1 MSRILVFMLMISTYA
16 LASSGNAE
24 HAGTDIVQ
32 RTVNFL
38 LFAGLIWYLVA
49 EPVKNYFASRSQ
61 SIADEMK
68 KVQDKL
74 KESVSLKKDALAKVT
89 AAEKFAAD
97 LVVNSKKEN
106 KVIND
111 TIMAQCDADIEIL
124 VKQQAVLVE
133 FEQRKMVRSVVE
145 NTLKE
150 VLSQS
155 DDSFD
160 KEAMANVILKKV
172 A

>member
-1 MSRILVFMLMISTYA
+1 MSRIIVLMLMISTIA
-16 LASSGNAE
+16 LASDAE

-38 LFAGLIWYLVA
+38 LFAGLVWYLVA
-49 EPVKNYFASRSQ
+49 EPIKSFFASRSQ
-61 SIADEMK
+61 GIADEMQ

-74 KESVSLKKDALAKVT
+74 KESVDLKKDALAKIT
-89 AAEKFAAD
+89 EAEKFAQELAIT
-97 LVVNSKKEN
+97 SKKEN
-106 KVIND
+106 KILND
-111 TIMAQCDADIEIL
+111 SIMSQCEVDLENL
-124 VKQQAVLVE
+124 SKQQNTLMA
-133 FEQRKMVRSVVE
+133 FEQRKMVRNVVE
-145 NTLKE
+145 ETLDE

-155 DDSFD
+155 SDGFD

>member
-16 LASSGNAE
+16 LASSGSAE
-24 HAGTDIVQ
+24 NSGTDIIQ

-74 KESVSLKKDALAKVT
+74 KETANLKKDALAKIS
-89 AAEKFAAD
+89 AAEKFAQD
-97 LVVNSKKEN
+97 LAVSSKKEN
-106 KVIND
+106 KIVND
-111 TIMAQCDADIEIL
+111 NIMSQCDADIEIMA
-124 VKQQAVLVE
+124 KQQAVLIE
-133 FEQRKMVRSVVE
+133 FEQRKMVRGVVE
-145 NTLKE
+145 ETLKE
-150 VLSQS
+150 VLAQS
-155 DDSFD
+155 DESFD